1 MSITGKEPRRRRN
14 VTTVIIREVAADT
27 PPAIAAQER
36 KASEQKVERIEVD
49 VSGKAPTVHS
59 HAQSDV
65 TGLAATLA
73 DLQPLNS
80 NLISIA
86 ALTTTAFG
94 RSFLELADAAAAR
107 TLAGALASA
116 SYTAADVLAKLLTVD
131 GGGSG
136 LDADT
141 LQGFGPLTWATASH
155 THLQSEVTGLVASLA
170 LLAPLASP
178 ALTGTP
184 TAPTQTA
191 GTSDTTIATT
201 RFVTRDFA
209 NLASPTFTGTPA
221 VPTAA
226 AGTNTTQV
234 ASTAFVAAAVPNA
247 SYRTILD
254 SSGSHIAARVAGTYG
269 LAQSQP
275 AAKSGT
281 GTLYPLNTIYIAAAD
296 YPSVNGLAPK
306 LRVRAQLYVNDVAP
320 TGNFTFALHP
330 ITRPGTSGGAGLNIY
345 TIGAAVASSAA
356 TTITTPAAD
365 SMNTTVGSDFA
376 LPADGHYVLGVVTT
390 ATVATSSHVHM
401 SASLQ
406 LRNA

>member
-1 MSITGKEPRRRRN
+1 MSITGRERRARRRA
-14 VTTVIIREVAADT
+14 TVVVVETPVAVV

-36 KASEQKVERIEVD
+36 KASEQKVERIEAD
-49 VSGKAPTVHS
+49 VAKKAPTVHS

-65 TGLAATLA
+65 TGLV
-73 DLQPLNS
+73 
-80 NLISIA
+80 A
-86 ALTTTAFG
+86 ALAAK
-94 RSFLELADAAAAR
+94 LDAS
-107 TLAGALASA
+107 G
-116 SYTAADVLAKLLTVD
+116 YTAADVLAKLLTVD
-131 GGGSG
+131 GATSG
-136 LDADT
+136 VDADLLDGQHAAAFAAASHGHDISEITGDIDALT
-141 LQGFGPLTWATASH
+141 LQGLGPLDFADASH
-155 THLQSEVTGLVASLA
+155 THAQSDVTNLTTDLA
-170 LLAPLASP
+170 AKAPLASP
-178 ALTGTP
+178 ALTGSP
-184 TAPTQTA
+184 TAPTQVA

-226 AGTNTTQV
+226 AGTSTTQA

-269 LAQSQP
+269 LSQAQP
-275 AAKSGT
+275 AAISGT

-296 YPSVNGLAPK
+296 YPSVNGATPK

-330 ITRPGTSGGAGLNIY
+330 ITRPGTSGGAGKNIY
-345 TIGAAVASSAA
+345 TIGAAVSGSAA

-365 SMNTTVGSDFA
+365 SMNTTVGSDFD

-390 ATVATSSHVHM
+390 ATVATSSHLHM